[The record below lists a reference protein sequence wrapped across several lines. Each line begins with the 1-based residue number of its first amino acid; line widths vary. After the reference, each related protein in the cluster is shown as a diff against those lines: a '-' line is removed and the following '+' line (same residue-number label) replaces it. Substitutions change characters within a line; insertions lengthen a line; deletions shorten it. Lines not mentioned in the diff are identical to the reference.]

1 MTSQEAV
8 EVALAKIEEI
18 DSAGYELNSVLSISI
33 DALDQARK
41 YDVAG
46 KDLPLQ
52 GLPILLKDN
61 IEAKGLPATAG
72 SLALADT
79 QIGRAHV

>member
-1 MTSQEAV
+1 MKSQESV
-8 EVALAKIEEI
+8 EDALAKIEEI
-18 DSAGYELNSVLSISI
+18 DNAGYQLNSVLSISD

-41 YDVAG
+41 YDAAG
-46 KDLPLQ
+46 NDLPLQ

-72 SLALADT
+72 SLE
-79 QIGRAHV
+79 IGRAHV

>member
-41 YDVAG
+41 
-46 KDLPLQ
+46 
-52 GLPILLKDN
+52 
-61 IEAKGLPATAG
+61 
-72 SLALADT
+72 
-79 QIGRAHV
+79 